1 MTFEGQYLSYA
12 EYQSLGGSAIGLM
25 PFNILEFE
33 ARKQI
38 DLKTQKRLIGI
49 EEIPSD
55 VKLCVFHLIE
65 AIMNYSNSI
74 SSASSSNGTIAS
86 ENTDGYSVSYNQ
98 SNATQIQE
106 IVKSKKVEI
115 DDIILN
121 DLYGVI
127 VNKEH
132 IIYNGVN

>member
-38 DLKTQKRLIGI
+38 DLKTQKRLVGI
-49 EEIPSD
+49 DEIPSE